1 MVKHLLVHVDS
12 TPRSEERLGL
22 ALAVARRHGARVTG
36 LFAELETM
44 GGSLVARRTPDQ
56 VHEAARAAQARFG
69 AAVAAAGAPSAWW
82 TLAGAEPSDLVGR
95 FVTCA
100 RYADLAVLGQ
110 PEEHGRMPHYL
121 VDQVVLESGRP
132 ALVVPSS
139 GRHPDAGHR
148 VAVGWN
154 ASRESA
160 RALHDAMP
168 FLRAAEQVGLLAFQ
182 RAAGEGEEPGGPHPD
197 VMELL
202 ALHGV
207 RARYERAMAD
217 PHGIGLAGV
226 LMNHAFDTQADLVVL
241 GARAEG
247 FPVKHLGEVAREY
260 LRSMAT
266 PVLFAA

>member
-1 MVKHLLVHVDS
+1 MVKHLLVHADS

-22 ALAVARRHGARVTG
+22 ALALARRHGARVTG

-56 VHEAARAAQARFG
+56 VQEAARGARERFG
-69 AAVAAAGAPSAWW
+69 AAVAAAGVPSAWW
-82 TLAGAEPSDLVGR
+82 TLAGAEPSELVGR
-95 FVTCA
+95 FVSCA
-100 RYADLAVLGQ
+100 RYADVTVLGQ
-110 PEEHGRMPHYL
+110 PGDRDRMPPYL

-132 ALVVPSS
+132 ALVVPAT
-139 GRHPDAGHR
+139 GRHPDAGRR

-154 ASRESA
+154 ASREAA

-168 FLRAAEQVGLLAFQ
+168 FLRAAEQVGLVAFQ
-182 RAAGEGEEPGGPHPD
+182 RPAGEGEEPGGPHPD

-202 ALHGV
+202 SLHGI
-207 RARYERAMAD
+207 RARYERAVAD

-226 LMNHAFDTQADLVVL
+226 LMSHAFDIQADLVVL
-241 GARAEG
+241 GARPEG
-247 FPVKHLGEVAREY
+247 FPVKRLGEVSREY

-266 PVLFAA
+266 PVLFSA